1 MPNNPPAVGNGDSEV
16 RKRIIAAAREC
27 FTRYGPRRTTMEDI
41 AAAAGIARPALY
53 RYVSSRDEIIER
65 VIIERVEELGETL
78 RPLFEEST
86 SFSEGFVQVSLAA
99 INAARLDPEL
109 QALFETTT
117 GSRIVQVMGGPSTG
131 PQSHFHDF
139 VKAFFQD
146 AFAAGR
152 AAGELRSDV
161 SDDAMVEW
169 IRGVYLMMILRDDL
183 DDERE
188 REMVEAFLLRS
199 LAPAGDPTVDIT
211 EARPKRAPKR
221 HRSAKSR

>member
-1 MPNNPPAVGNGDSEV
+1 MPAGAVPSREEARSAWRDPLATNPSVTLDGDSGV
-16 RKRIIAAAREC
+16 RDRIIAVARQC
-27 FTRYGPRRTTMEDI
+27 FAKYGPRRTTMEDI

-86 SFSEGFVQVSLAA
+86 SFSDGFVQVSLAA

-131 PQSHFHDF
+131 PQSHFLS
-139 VKAFFQD
+139 
-146 AFAAGR
+146 GC
-152 AAGELRSDV
+152 S
-161 SDDAMVEW
+161 SS
-169 IRGVYLMMILRDDL
+169 GV
-183 DDERE
+183 
-188 REMVEAFLLRS
+188 
-199 LAPAGDPTVDIT
+199 P
-211 EARPKRAPKR
+211 
-221 HRSAKSR
+221 H

>member
-1 MPNNPPAVGNGDSEV
+1 MATNPSVTLDGDSGV
-16 RKRIIAAAREC
+16 RDRIIAVARQC
-27 FTRYGPRRTTMEDI
+27 FAKYGPRRTTMEDI

-86 SFSEGFVQVSLAA
+86 SFSDGFVQVSLAA

-131 PQSHFHDF
+131 PQAHFHDF
-139 VKAFFQD
+139 VKAFFQE